1 MTPGPYN
8 FTMTRGCRFPAWG
21 ATTLQMI
28 GGSGPFDLTG
38 YTAQAEVRVQ
48 PGDPVILDLEPVV
61 TDEVNG
67 MITLAVFSDEETALY
82 IAGVYQ
88 WDLIVTTVTNEVIG
102 RFLAGQFYI
111 VDKDTDS

>member
-21 ATTLQMI
+21 ATTLQLI

-48 PGDPVILDLEPVV
+48 PDDTVILDLEPEV
-61 TDEVNG
+61 TDAVNG
-67 MITLAVFSDEETALY
+67 VITLAVFDDETTEQY

-88 WDLIVTTVTNEVIG
+88 WDLIISTVDNEELG

-111 VDKDTDS
+111 VDKITDS